1 MALDHSRLD
10 LENILGKQIRRNFLL
25 STSLLYKILP
35 TNPGVY
41 KPTFI
46 LFIHHIW
53 GETVLFIIQTSDR
66 MQYFTIFQDKLHSV
80 NVQDDQSWAFSET
93 VQKISKIT
101 CTASRFS
108 LSTSAKFALNIIELR
123 FNIIK
128 NLLWFFGF
136 NGFITMCNLKKRLI
150 RAAFWV
156 LLQAMFM
163 NDWKQTAQRLK
174 LQERLQTINKK
185 SIIRWN
191 IYRDNN
197 FHSRRQVLK
206 CLWKSLFMF

>member
-1 MALDHSRLD
+1 MC
-10 LENILGKQIRRNFLL
+10 
-25 STSLLYKILP
+25 STSLFNKILS
-35 TNPGVY
+35 TNLGAC
-41 KPTFI
+41 KPAFHTFYTSH
-46 LFIHHIW
+46 LRWNSNMRRCFYHTDLRQNAAFHH
-53 GETVLFIIQTSDR
+53 
-66 MQYFTIFQDKLHSV
+66 FQEKLHSF
-80 NVQDDQSWAFSET
+80 NIQNH
-93 VQKISKIT
+93 
-101 CTASRFS
+101 R
-108 LSTSAKFALNIIELR
+108 STRGLLGKPFKKFPKSPIRPAGSHFWQAPNFQWTLKELR

-128 NLLWFFGF
+128 NLLCLFFLL

-174 LQERLQTINKK
+174 LQERLLTINKRN
-185 SIIRWN
+185 IIRWN

-206 CLWKSLFMF
+206 RL